1 MKQQQYEDWSS
12 DASCAFDIVDG
23 QFVVVTADGSDVRAY
38 RPLCALLERARRLF
52 GIEAAFIAHWANGAP
67 IAHRS
72 RAGDDSELQ
81 AALESLQAMYG
92 RTLLEGEPA
101 LADEGDE
108 PVLFDAVPVVADG
121 LEYGMLCGRRIP
133 SDATTLQPPALH
145 TFARL
150 ISRWFEEAEL
160 SMSGLAPL
168 RGESVMGGLPM
179 TMY

>member
-52 GIEAAFIAHWANGAP
+52 GMEAAFIAHWANGAP
-67 IAHRS
+67 IAHR
-72 RAGDDSELQ
+72 AHDGDDTDLQ
-81 AALESLQAMYG
+81 AGLESLQAMYG
-92 RTLLEGEPA
+92 RALLDGA
-101 LADEGDE
+101 SDG
-108 PVLFDAVPVVADG
+108 PVDPEVIRFDAVPVIADG
-121 LEYGMLCGRRIP
+121 LEYGMLCGRRVLT
-133 SDATTLQPPALH
+133 DAPALEPPALH

-150 ISRWFEEAEL
+150 ISRWFEDAEL

-168 RGESVMGGLPM
+168 RGESVMGSLSM